1 VALAPTR
8 EKFRE
13 EFPMT
18 ADLSYLNHAAWG
30 PFPARTV
37 KAIEEYARGWASPG
51 NFDSG
56 FGEQVIADVR
66 AGIAELAGGDP
77 SMVAFTSSLA
87 EGMNLLVNGIDW
99 QPGENVVL
107 PVEEFPSVV
116 YPLLNLEYR
125 GVRVKFVDKD
135 DEGRTDIGKIEA
147 AIDEKTRAVAISHV
161 EYADG
166 FRNDLHTLGALCK
179 SRGVELFVDAT
190 QSLGAQTIDLE
201 NTGVT
206 AISAHCY
213 KWLMASFGIAPVVF
227 AQGAIER
234 IRPTYAGRNSV
245 VSTWEDADFKLEF
258 KPDAGRYQTGGMNIM
273 GLTALRS
280 SLTMV
285 REVGPEESNAHTTGL
300 IDRLVEGIGASG
312 YQVVSSLDPKH
323 RSQIVTISTGD
334 LERDSQVVEELGA
347 RKVSVTM
354 RPKGIRISP
363 YFYNNNHDIDRLLE
377 ALPPQ

>member
-1 VALAPTR
+1 MAQAPTI

-18 ADLSYLNHAAWG
+18 ENLTYLNHAAWG

-37 KAIEEYARGWASPG
+37 KALEEYARGWASPG
-51 NFDSG
+51 DFDST
-56 FGEQVIADVR
+56 FGDQVIEDVR
-66 AGIAELAGGDP
+66 AGIAELAGAHP
-77 SMVAFTSSLA
+77 SMVAFASSLA

-99 QPGENVVL
+99 KPGENVVL
-107 PVEEFPSVV
+107 PVDEFPSVV

-125 GVRVKFVDKD
+125 GVEVKFVEKN
-135 DEGRTDIGKIEA
+135 EHGHTDLDKIEA
-147 AIDEKTRAVAISHV
+147 AIDDKTRAVAISHV
-161 EYADG
+161 EFADG
-166 FRNDLHTLGALCK
+166 YRNDLHALGALCK
-179 SRGVELFVDAT
+179 SKGVELFVDAT
-190 QSLGAQTIDLE
+190 QSLGAMPIDLE

-206 AISAHCY
+206 AISSHCY

-245 VSTWEDADFKLEF
+245 VSSWEDAEFKLEF

-273 GLTALRS
+273 GLTALRA

-285 REVGPEESNAHTTGL
+285 REVGPAQSQAHTTTL
-300 IDRLVEGIGASG
+300 IDRLVEGVGGSG
-312 YQVVSSLDPKH
+312 YQVVSNLDPKF

-334 LERDSQVVEELGA
+334 LKRDNEVVEELG
-347 RKVSVTM
+347 RRNVSVTM
-354 RPKGIRISP
+354 RPKGIRVSP
-363 YFYNNNHDIDRLLE
+363 YFYNTTGDIDRLLE